1 MATTSYGS
9 ITVIDTNDIE
19 DVYMLYRGGD
29 SNSTSPTLDWTSIS
43 NGDWVRDATQ
53 TSGQYIWQTTVI
65 PKSGITIDS
74 TNWQQFYGTP
84 ICITSG
90 RSIVATTTQFTA
102 TGDTIYALLV
112 DEPADWATNWTD
124 YYYYDDTDNT
134 YKHLTDAEAPT
145 FVSKTYYELVSTVQE
160 SVMRLPDDAWSDAP
174 PEYNS
179 NTPIYWVRVINTFDQ
194 EPKTEYVYYKDN
206 SLTDAM
212 ALAYQAYDNTQTL
225 NDAISDINDNLSDIS
240 DNLTSHITNYDAW
253 IEENTGYIN
262 SLNEEMRKYTGSI
275 IINENPPSITLT
287 SSAQGGEEVYSMEI
301 TSAQLNLKYKSQI
314 TAYISG
320 QTFRAPEG
328 SFSDIIMT
336 NGETGDLRWI
346 ARSNGHLSLKVVK

>member
-1 MATTSYGS
+1 
-9 ITVIDTNDIE
+9 
-19 DVYMLYRGGD
+19 
-29 SNSTSPTLDWTSIS
+29 LDWTSIS

-65 PKSGITIDS
+65 PKSGIVIDS
-74 TNWQQFYGTP
+74 SNWQDFYGEP
-84 ICITSG
+84 VCITSG

-102 TGDTIYALLV
+102 TGDTIYALLI
-112 DEPADWATNWTD
+112 DEPSDWETDWTD

-145 FVSKTYYELVSTVQE
+145 FVSRTYYELVSTAQE
-160 SVMRLPDDAWSDAP
+160 TVMRLPDDAWSDAP

-179 NTPIYWVRVINTFDQ
+179 NTPIYWVQVINTFDQ
-194 EPKTEYVYYKDN
+194 EPKTEYVYYRDN

-212 ALAYQAYDNTQTL
+212 ALAYQAYDNTKTL
-225 NDAISDINDNLSDIS
+225 NDAVSDINDSLSDIT
-240 DNLTSHITNYDAW
+240 DNLNIHVEGYDEW
-253 IEENTGYIN
+253 IKENTAYIN
-262 SLNEEMRKYTGSI
+262 SLKEDMKKYTGCIIVNPDLPSI
-275 IINENPPSITLT
+275 ILT

-301 TSAQLNLKYKSQI
+301 TSSQLNLKYKSQI

-328 SFSDIIMT
+328 SFSDIIMN
-336 NGETGDLRWI
+336 NGEKGDLRWI